1 MKAVVVYNAKGR
13 NYFTVGNI
21 YDVSP
26 AYPKDEEQLLFDVT
40 DDEGDRVSII
50 ISESIDCAHG
60 FVWELLE

>member
-1 MKAVVVYNAKGR
+1 MKATVVYNAKGR

-26 AYPKDEEQLLFDVT
+26 TYPEDEEQLIFNVN

-50 ISESIDCAHG
+50 ISKYIDCAHG